1 MAKSPVI
8 TRSIGFYLIEGFWAD
23 IKPDYS
29 KFNSQYWLKPEYW
42 KLMEEVVVR
51 YKHGSAEIVVYRDGL
66 VTYSEPELSVPAND
80 EVFKRMEQYSEIL
93 NGVFAVFV
101 SCFLQHTKIKYHT
114 HFEVTHHHI
123 VPLTFEDGVQRGLSI
138 PLKSI
143 ATTQI
148 DKRMLSNVPSGYED
162 CLDDWIDRPQRV
174 VIPKAV
180 IEEACKTFFTIA
192 KDSISRRLLA
202 RSNKAAAEFESS
214 SFSDCILVS
223 WLQVEVYL
231 FIKLNHYMK
240 AEGSTKFNA
249 KRRENLNKATAS
261 QVIELLEVSGNLTK
275 DIYDQLNKVRKVR
288 NDIVHEDYS
297 ATVDE
302 ASEALK
308 LLERIITESSGK
320 TVQLNTG
327 ITMNLF

>member
-1 MAKSPVI
+1 MTKSPVI

-23 IKPDYS
+23 KKPDYS
-29 KFNSQYWLKPEYW
+29 KFNSQYWVKPEYW
-42 KLMEEVVVR
+42 KLMDEAVVR
-51 YKHGSAEIVVYRDGL
+51 YKHGTAEIVVYRDGL
-66 VTYSEPELSVPAND
+66 TTYSEPELSVPAGD
-80 EVFKRMEQYSEIL
+80 EVFKRMEHYTEIL
-93 NGVFAVFV
+93 NAVFAVFV
-101 SCFLQHTKIKYHT
+101 SSFLEHTKIKYHT
-114 HFEVTHHHI
+114 HFEITHHHI
-123 VPLTFEDGVQRGLSI
+123 VPLTFEDGIQRSMSI

-148 DKRMLSNVPSGYED
+148 DKRLLNNVPSGYED

-174 VIPKAV
+174 VIPKLV

-192 KDSISRRLLA
+192 KDSVSARLLA
-202 RSNKAAAEFESS
+202 RSNKAAAEFASS

-231 FIKLNHYMK
+231 FIKLNDYMK
-240 AEGSTKFNA
+240 AEGGIKFNS
-249 KRRENLNKATAS
+249 KRRESLNKATAS

-275 DIYDQLNKVRKVR
+275 NVYDQLNKVRKVR
-288 NDIVHEDYS
+288 NDIVHNDYS
-297 ATVDE
+297 ATIDE

-308 LLERIITESSGK
+308 LLEQIITETSGK